1 MVDFLGGAFRAVTKS
16 FAEWRR
22 REAAR
27 AELELLDDRTL
38 ADIGLRRSDIPF
50 ALDGAY
56 ASHGRE
62 IGVQPAFVAKT
73 NFQDRAAA

>member
-1 MVDFLGGAFRAVTKS
+1 MVDFLGGAFRAVAKS

-22 REAAR
+22 REVAR

-38 ADIGLRRSDIPF
+38 ADIGLRRSDIPL

-56 ASHGRE
+56 VPRGRE
-62 IGVQPAFVAKT
+62 ISVQPAFAANANLSDRVA
-73 NFQDRAAA
+73 A